1 MGGFEIIEHTADVGV
16 HAWDDTPE
24 RCLEQATLG
33 LLDITGTWQ
42 PGSGQQHRIQ
52 VDGRDLGSI
61 LVEWL
66 SEVLYLQD
74 ARDAVVTAIDV
85 GSVTETS
92 AEGSVSLQARRTQPA
107 GTAVKAITYHQLTFE
122 RARDGWQARF
132 IVDV

>member
-16 HAWDDTPE
+16 EAWDETPE
-24 RCLEQATLG
+24 GCLEQATLG

-42 PGSGQQHRIQ
+42 PGPGEPHAIQ
-52 VDGRDLGSI
+52 VEGRDLGSV

-74 ARDAVVTAIDV
+74 ARDAVVTAVDV
-85 GSVTETS
+85 DSVTETTAGGTVDLRS
-92 AEGSVSLQARRTQPA
+92 RTAEPA
-107 GTAVKAITYHQLTFE
+107 GTAVKAVTYHQLTFE
-122 RARDGWQARF
+122 RGDDRWRARF